1 MRRREGELVELSV
14 ERIGAAG
21 DGVARWRGEPVFL
34 PFTVPGDH
42 VRARLGSRR
51 GGGLEAHVVELMDAG
66 PGRVSAALSPFRA
79 LRRMRVAAPRSRSLP
94 GGQARQAAERAG
106 TGPGSTPGSSSRCGW
121 FRRCG
126 GGHGSVSRALVTR
139 ASRCVSGFESASRTI
154 WSICANAWCWSRHC
168 SRSSASCGVSSPICC
183 RQAAWPRRP

>member
-51 GGGLEAHVVELMDAG
+51 GGGLEAHVVELMGAG
-66 PGRVSAALSPFRA
+66 PGR
-79 LRRMRVAAPRSRSLP
+79 APAPCRHF
-94 GGQARQAAERAG
+94 GA
-106 TGPGSTPGSSSRCGW
+106 
-121 FRRCG
+121 CG
-126 GGHGSVSRALVTR
+126 GCALQHLDADLYREVKLGRLLNALETGRDRPPGRRAAADGSAGAAAGAARS
-139 ASRCVSGFESASRTI
+139 
-154 WSICANAWCWSRHC
+154 CAPS
-168 SRSSASCGVSSPICC
+168 
-183 RQAAWPRRP
+183 